1 MRSRRPL
8 LNPPHAASLT
18 CAHRR
23 LPAFRRLGTRGSAAA
38 RSPWA
43 PWARRQPRWPLSQS
57 PPRLC
62 ATLSELHF
70 AAASAALR
78 LWPLFGTPAA
88 LIPPFLPHVSP
99 PITLFAPLTR
109 AAAALHAR
117 EQSGVSRACLGSVRL
132 YITLRPGPRER
143 AESHADMRW
152 WSWRLPSRA
161 AKAKGCR
168 IYGTAVL
175 AIGNPGGWWGRIR
188 SIRGVAFDRRNAR
201 RPLAQRPIRIASGR
215 NAAPD

>member
-18 CAHRR
+18 CANRR

-132 YITLRPGPRER
+132 LYYSPP
-143 AESHADMRW
+143 
-152 WSWRLPSRA
+152 RA
-161 AKAKGCR
+161 AR
-168 IYGTAVL
+168 
-175 AIGNPGGWWGRIR
+175 
-188 SIRGVAFDRRNAR
+188 AR
-201 RPLAQRPIRIASGR
+201 RVSRGEDLESLSVACAYHSILIEFLHREARWSTGG
-215 NAAPD
+215 

>member
-1 MRSRRPL
+1 MHRTPHSRHSVSRHCTGDFALAICGLLVAHARVPRGSVDQAHRGERPAIHSGPGERQKVRSRRPL

-18 CAHRR
+18 CANRR

-143 AESHADMRW
+143 AESHAGKT
-152 WSWRLPSRA
+152 SRA
-161 AKAKGCR
+161 L
-168 IYGTAVL
+168 V
-175 AIGNPGGWWGRIR
+175 
-188 SIRGVAFDRRNAR
+188 
-201 RPLAQRPIRIASGR
+201 
-215 NAAPD
+215 